1 VVAGFAVGVHGWHMT
16 QTIRRNDKELQ
27 TSVIDELSYNPSI
40 DAAHLVV
47 LANDGVVTL
56 SGEVASL
63 PEWHAAKRAA
73 LRVAG
78 VKALAE
84 DMVVRDAGK
93 PGTKDAD
100 LAETANQMLNAA
112 VDVPSDTVK
121 ARVRDHAITL
131 SGTVTWQYQRE
142 AAARA
147 VMYIRGVT
155 AVANTISLASTAPL
169 SEAKTAIEAA
179 FLRNAQLASREITVD
194 VTSGEVTLGGTVR
207 SFAERR
213 QAEYV
218 AWSAAGVTSVKNHL
232 TVTS

>member
-1 VVAGFAVGVHGWHMT
+1 MT

-27 TSVIDELSYNPSI
+27 TSVIDELSYNPGI

-84 DMVVRDAGK
+84 DVVVRD
-93 PGTKDAD
+93 PSVSGTKDAD
-100 LAETANQMLNAA
+100 LAETASQMLKAA

-121 ARVRDHAITL
+121 AGVRDHVITL

-142 AAARA
+142 AASRA
-147 VMYIRGVT
+147 VMYLRGVT
-155 AVANTISLASTAPL
+155 AVANTISLTSTAPL
-169 SEAKTAIEAA
+169 SGAKTAIEAA
-179 FLRNAQLASREITVD
+179 VLRNAQLVSREITVD
-194 VTSGEVTLGGTVR
+194 VTGSEVTLGGTVR

>member
-1 VVAGFAVGVHGWHMT
+1 MT
-16 QTIRRNDKELQ
+16 ETIRKGDKELQ
-27 TSVIDELSYNPSI
+27 TAVIDELSYNPSI

-78 VKALAE
+78 VRALAE
-84 DMVVRDAGK
+84 DMVVHDAGVS
-93 PGTKDAD
+93 GTKDAD
-100 LAETANQMLNAA
+100 LAEAASQLLKAA

-121 ARVRDHAITL
+121 AGVHDHAITL

-147 VMYIRGVT
+147 VMYLRGVT
-155 AVANTISLASTAPL
+155 AVANTISLASPTPV
-169 SEAKTAIEAA
+169 SVAKNAIDAA
-179 FLRNAQLASREITVD
+179 VLRNAQLDSREITVD
-194 VTSGEVTLGGTVR
+194 VNGGEVTLGGTVR

>member
-1 VVAGFAVGVHGWHMT
+1 MT
-16 QTIRRNDKELQ
+16 QTIRRNDKDLQ
-27 TSVIDELSYNPSI
+27 TAVIDELTFNPGI

-47 LANDGVVTL
+47 LANNGVVTL
-56 SGEVASL
+56 SGDVASL

-84 DMVVRDAGK
+84 DMVVRD
-93 PGTKDAD
+93 PGASSTTDAD

-112 VDVPSDTVK
+112 LDVPFETVK
-121 ARVRDHAITL
+121 AGVRDHIVTL

-147 VMYIRGVT
+147 VMYLRGVA
-155 AVANTISLASTAPL
+155 AVANTIALTSSASATG
-169 SEAKTAIEAA
+169 AKSAIEAA
-179 FLRNAQLASREITVD
+179 VQRNAQLDSREITVD
-194 VTSGEVTLGGTVR
+194 VNGGEVTLGGTVR
-207 SFAERR
+207 CFAERR
-213 QAEYV
+213 QAECV

>member
-1 VVAGFAVGVHGWHMT
+1 MT

-27 TSVIDELSYNPSI
+27 TSVIDELSCNPGI

-84 DMVVRDAGK
+84 DVVVRD
-93 PGTKDAD
+93 PSVSGTKDAD
-100 LAETANQMLNAA
+100 LAETASQMLKAA

-121 ARVRDHAITL
+121 ASVRDHVITL

-142 AAARA
+142 AASRA
-147 VMYIRGVT
+147 VMYLRGVT
-155 AVANTISLASTAPL
+155 AVANTISLTSTAPL
-169 SEAKTAIEAA
+169 SGAKTAIEAA
-179 FLRNAQLASREITVD
+179 VLRNAQLVSREITVD
-194 VTSGEVTLGGTVR
+194 VTGSEVTLGGTVR

>member
-1 VVAGFAVGVHGWHMT
+1 MT

-27 TSVIDELSYNPSI
+27 TSVIDELSYNPGI

-84 DMVVRDAGK
+84 DVVVRD
-93 PGTKDAD
+93 PSVSGTKDAD
-100 LAETANQMLNAA
+100 LAETASQMLKAA

-121 ARVRDHAITL
+121 AGVRDHVITL

-142 AAARA
+142 AASRA
-147 VMYIRGVT
+147 VMYLRGVT
-155 AVANTISLASTAPL
+155 AVANTISLTSTAPL
-169 SEAKTAIEAA
+169 SGAKTAIEAA
-179 FLRNAQLASREITVD
+179 VLRNAQLVSREITVD
-194 VTSGEVTLGGTVR
+194 VTGGEVTLGGTVR
-207 SFAERR
+207 SFAKRR
-213 QAEYV
+213 QAERV
-218 AWSAAGVTSVKNHL
+218 AWSAAGVTGVKNHL
-232 TVTS
+232 MVAS

>member
-1 VVAGFAVGVHGWHMT
+1 MT
-16 QTIRRNDKELQ
+16 QTIRRNDKDLQ
-27 TSVIDELSYNPSI
+27 TAVIDELTFNPGI

-47 LANDGVVTL
+47 LANSGVVTL

-84 DMVVRDAGK
+84 DMVVRA
-93 PGTKDAD
+93 PGASGTTDAD

-112 VDVPSDTVK
+112 LDVPFEKVK
-121 ARVRDHAITL
+121 AGVRDHIVTL

-147 VMYIRGVT
+147 VMYLRGVA
-155 AVANTISLASTAPL
+155 AVANTIALTSTA
-169 SEAKTAIEAA
+169 SATGAKSAIEAA
-179 FLRNAQLASREITVD
+179 VQRNAQLDSHEITVD
-194 VTSGEVTLGGTVR
+194 VNGGEVTLGGTVR

-213 QAEYV
+213 QAECV

>member
-1 VVAGFAVGVHGWHMT
+1 MLWHMT

-27 TSVIDELSYNPSI
+27 TAVSDELSYNPSI

-84 DMVVRDAGK
+84 DIVVRDPGTS
-93 PGTKDAD
+93 GTKDAD
-100 LAETANQMLNAA
+100 LAEAANQLLNAA

-121 ARVRDHAITL
+121 AGVRDHAITL

-155 AVANTISLASTAPL
+155 AVANTISLASSAPL

-179 FLRNAQLASREITVD
+179 VLRNAQLDSREITVD
-194 VTSGEVTLGGTVR
+194 LDGGEVTLGGTVR

-218 AWSAAGVTSVKNHL
+218 AWSAAGVTRVKNHL
-232 TVTS
+232 AVTS

>member
-1 VVAGFAVGVHGWHMT
+1 MT
-16 QTIRRNDKELQ
+16 QTIRRNDKDLQ
-27 TSVIDELSYNPSI
+27 TAVIDELTFNPGI

-47 LANDGVVTL
+47 LANSGVVTL

-63 PEWHAAKRAA
+63 PEWHAAKCAA

-84 DMVVRDAGK
+84 DMVVRD
-93 PGTKDAD
+93 PGASGTTDSD

-112 VDVPSDTVK
+112 LDVPFETVK
-121 ARVRDHAITL
+121 AGVRDHIVTL

-147 VMYIRGVT
+147 VMYLRGVA
-155 AVANTISLASTAPL
+155 AVANTIALTSTA
-169 SEAKTAIEAA
+169 SATGAKSAIEAA
-179 FLRNAQLASREITVD
+179 VQRNAQLDSREITVD
-194 VTSGEVTLGGTVR
+194 VDGGEVTLGGTVR

-213 QAEYV
+213 QAECV

>member
-1 VVAGFAVGVHGWHMT
+1 MT
-16 QTIRRNDKELQ
+16 QTIRKNDKELQ
-27 TSVIDELSYNPSI
+27 TSVIDELSYNPGI

-84 DMVVRDAGK
+84 DIVVRDPGVS
-93 PGTKDAD
+93 GTKDSD
-100 LAETANQMLNAA
+100 LAETASQMLKAA

-121 ARVRDHAITL
+121 AGVRDHVITL

-142 AAARA
+142 AATRA
-147 VMYIRGVT
+147 VMYLRGVT
-155 AVANTISLASTAPL
+155 AVADTISLASTAPL
-169 SEAKTAIEAA
+169 PGAKAAIEAA
-179 FLRNAQLASREITVD
+179 VLRNAQLNSREITVD
-194 VTSGEVTLGGTVR
+194 VTGGEVTLGGTVR

-232 TVTS
+232 TVIS